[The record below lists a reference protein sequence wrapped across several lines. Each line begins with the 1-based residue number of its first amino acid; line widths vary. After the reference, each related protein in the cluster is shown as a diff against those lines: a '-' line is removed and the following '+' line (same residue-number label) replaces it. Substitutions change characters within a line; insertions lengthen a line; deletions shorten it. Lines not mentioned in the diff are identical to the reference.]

1 MGTRATKAFNRDEL
15 ELKNLVQIKRSKS
28 VSDNQD
34 DLEDCALVWLDSDV
48 KYSSFW
54 HTQIESVRSIISNL
68 NIFNNIP
75 DCLSYFH
82 TTINDKI
89 FLITTK

>member
-34 DLEDCALVWLDSDV
+34 DLEDCALVWLDSDE
-48 KYSSFW
+48 YI
-54 HTQIESVRSIISNL
+54 Q
-68 NIFNNIP
+68 
-75 DCLSYFH
+75 
-82 TTINDKI
+82 
-89 FLITTK
+89 